1 MRKFANSLYL
11 FRVKKIFMNNIY
23 DSDIFFKNSNRL
35 IKSEPQMIK
44 VQEHLLYT
52 TERLIRSDFKSQKL
66 RGVTA
71 FWREED
77 HTACLSF
84 YFDGLI
90 SDEDLEDAYD
100 IGAGIIANF
109 PDGLLEE
116 NYIRWDYPKPLPE
129 KFLAYKRNEETL
141 PKSCKF

>member
-1 MRKFANSLYL
+1 
-11 FRVKKIFMNNIY
+11 MNMQKELTYFTDFIARNY
-23 DSDIFFKNSNRL
+23 
-35 IKSEPQMIK
+35 SESP
-44 VQEHLLYT
+44 
-52 TERLIRSDFKSQKL
+52 KL

-100 IGAGIIANF
+100 IGAGVIANF
-109 PDGLLEE
+109 SDGFLEE
-116 NYIRWDYPKPLPE
+116 EYIRWDYPKPLPE
-129 KFLAYKRNEETL
+129 KYLAYKREE
-141 PKSCKF
+141 